1 MSQIKNRTIFTRD
14 NLEVMR
20 GMDGDTVDL
29 IYLDPPFNKKKQFQ
43 APIGSEA
50 AGATFKDWWVMDDIK
65 EEWVLELRLH
75 HPHIADF
82 IKVAGRMGAP
92 SNTPYLLYMAPRLLE
107 MRRVLK
113 PSGSIYLHCDPTMSH
128 YLKIL
133 MDRIFGYADV
143 NFRNEIIWHYYNGAS
158 SAQDKFARK
167 HDVILFYAKDK
178 GNYFNNID
186 TREPYVPD
194 SNYVKNP
201 ESYKGGGK
209 PNPHGKRR
217 HDVWRLPSINNMAKE
232 RTGYPTQKPLRLL
245 EQIIRASSNEDGL
258 VLDPFCGCATT
269 CVAAEILNRRWIGI
283 DVAERSLSLTWK
295 RISTITDDM
304 AGYAGQPLELKRS
317 DLHSRT
323 DIPIRTVKAKRSKNI
338 KTILYGKQGGHCN
351 LCDTH
356 LEMRHLEID
365 HIVARSSGGQDADE
379 NLQLLCGHCNR
390 TKGNRTQA
398 EARKIINEFLDL
410 PKKKPRR

>member
-1 MSQIKNRTIFTRD
+1 MSQIPNRTIFTRD

-20 GMDGDTVDL
+20 GMDSDSVDL

-50 AGATFKDWWVMDDIK
+50 AGAAFKDWWVMDDIK

-75 HPHIADF
+75 YPHIADF
-82 IKVAGRMGAP
+82 IKVAGSMGAT

-113 PSGSIYLHCDPTMSH
+113 PAGSIYLHCDPTMSH

-133 MDRIFGYADV
+133 MDRIFGFTDV

-158 SAQDKFARK
+158 VARDKFARK
-167 HDVILFYAKDK
+167 HDVILFYAKAK
-178 GNYFNNID
+178 GNYFND
-186 TREPYVPD
+186 VATREPYVPD

-201 ESYKGGGK
+201 DSYKGGGK
-209 PNPHGKRR
+209 PNPHGKRK

-232 RTGYPTQKPLRLL
+232 RTGYPTQKPLALL
-245 EQIIRASSNEDGL
+245 EQIISASSNEGDL

-283 DVAERSLSLTWK
+283 DVAERSLS
-295 RISTITDDM
+295 
-304 AGYAGQPLELKRS
+304 
-317 DLHSRT
+317 
-323 DIPIRTVKAKRSKNI
+323 
-338 KTILYGKQGGHCN
+338 
-351 LCDTH
+351 
-356 LEMRHLEID
+356 
-365 HIVARSSGGQDADE
+365 
-379 NLQLLCGHCNR
+379 
-390 TKGNRTQA
+390 
-398 EARKIINEFLDL
+398 
-410 PKKKPRR
+410 

>member
-75 HPHIADF
+75 H
-82 IKVAGRMGAP
+82 
-92 SNTPYLLYMAPRLLE
+92 
-107 MRRVLK
+107 
-113 PSGSIYLHCDPTMSH
+113 
-128 YLKIL
+128 
-133 MDRIFGYADV
+133 
-143 NFRNEIIWHYYNGAS
+143 
-158 SAQDKFARK
+158 
-167 HDVILFYAKDK
+167 LFYAKDK

-304 AGYAGQPLELKRS
+304 VGYAGQPLELKRS

-323 DIPIRTVKAKRSKNI
+323 DIPIRTVKAKHSKNI

-365 HIVARSSGGQDADE
+365 HIVGRSSGGQDAEE